1 MSKIENVLLLVSS
14 ENAKHNPP
22 MPHKRGSIAIVCRGG
37 IVVASRGKG
46 KSHNVVGLQAGM
58 SGGVDTRPRSGG
70 QSVGSV
76 DRQIGA
82 TLGPIGGV
90 VPTAS
95 SLWRKAGL

>member
-1 MSKIENVLLLVSS
+1 MGRIKLVLSVVQAT
-14 ENAKHNPP
+14 NKAK
-22 MPHKRGSIAIVCRGG
+22 PHKAGQIVIPSAGG
-37 IVVASRGKG
+37 VVTASSGKG
-46 KSHNVVGLQAGM
+46 KSHNVVGVIPGM
-58 SGGVDTRPRSGG
+58 NGGVDTRPRSGG

-82 TLGPIGGV
+82 TLGSIGGV